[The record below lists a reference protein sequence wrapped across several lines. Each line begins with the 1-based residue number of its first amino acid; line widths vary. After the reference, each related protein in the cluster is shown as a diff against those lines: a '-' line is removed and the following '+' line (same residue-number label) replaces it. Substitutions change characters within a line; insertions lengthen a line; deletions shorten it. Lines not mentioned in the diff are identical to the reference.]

1 MIKAAPTP
9 VLGPHLFIEI
19 LQNICKMIQEMIP
32 GVRNPG
38 VKVKEVAE

>member
-9 VLGPHLFIEI
+9 VLWPDLFIEI
-19 LQNICKMIQEMIP
+19 LQNILSLIREMTP